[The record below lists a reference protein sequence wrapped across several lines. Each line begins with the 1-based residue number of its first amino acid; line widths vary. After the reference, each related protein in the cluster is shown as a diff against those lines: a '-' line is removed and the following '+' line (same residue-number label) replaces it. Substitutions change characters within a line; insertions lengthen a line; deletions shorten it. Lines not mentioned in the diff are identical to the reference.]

1 MIELYSLVL
10 VIVGCVIGA
19 YGGILLKKA
28 SATLK
33 PTLSSV
39 IHNRYLISGVLIYGI
54 GTVMYIIALR
64 GGELSILYPLI
75 ATSYIWTAI
84 FSQRLLGEKMNRNK
98 WIGII
103 LILIGVSLIGM
114 GAK

>member
-1 MIELYSLVL
+1 MIQLYSLIL

-28 SATLK
+28 SGTLK
-33 PTLSSV
+33 LRLSSI
-39 IHNRYLISGVLIYGI
+39 IHNKYLIKGVLIYGV

-75 ATSYIWTAI
+75 ATTYIWTAI
-84 FSQRLLGEKMNRNK
+84 FSQKLLGEKMNRYK

-103 LILIGVSLIGM
+103 LILIGVSLIGI